1 MGQFRRGIRLQWF
14 YRKRFRQALFLV
26 CILGFVRLSKG
37 AGFLDAFNF
46 LSRPFWPGSA
56 QKEWLQDAQNLEQLI
71 KLDLLEKDNARLR
84 EMLALK
90 TISQEN
96 KISAAVISR
105 QTNGWWQQ
113 LELNKGKK
121 DGIKI
126 GDSVVAPGGLV
137 GIVSSVTLTT
147 SRVRLLTSPGSRV
160 GVWIA
165 RIQRHG
171 LLIGMGT
178 NRTKLAFFD
187 KDPDAQPGDVVSTSP
202 ASTLVPANLPI
213 GVIQS
218 IDKQSSSAPFA
229 IIQLLAAPEA
239 IDWVQILIGG

>member
-1 MGQFRRGIRLQWF
+1 M
-14 YRKRFRQALFLV
+14 
-26 CILGFVRLSKG
+26 
-37 AGFLDAFNF
+37 
-46 LSRPFWPGSA
+46 
-56 QKEWLQDAQNLEQLI
+56 
-71 KLDLLEKDNARLR
+71 
-84 EMLALK
+84 
-90 TISQEN
+90 
-96 KISAAVISR
+96 ISR

-178 NRTKLAFFD
+178 NTTKLSFLS
-187 KDPDAQPGDVVSTSP
+187 KEPEVQVGDIVSTSP
-202 ASTLVPANLPI
+202 ASTIAPPNLI
-213 GVIQS
+213 VGVVKS
-218 IDKQSSSAPFA
+218 IEFDSSSVPYA
-229 IIQLLAAPEA
+229 IIQLIAFPNA
-239 IDWVQILIGG
+239 IDWVQVIQS